1 MRRETIETPNDR
13 RQSKSFVHIYTYIYS
28 ERERERS
35 SDDDGLS
42 LYQFLLPARAQGDL
56 LVCTHLIIATDNKR
70 GAAGAG
76 GGVRC

>member
-1 MRRETIETPNDR
+1 MTDDR
-13 RQSKSFVHIYTYIYS
+13 ANLLYIYIHIYTAS
-28 ERERERS
+28 ERERERERERF

-56 LVCTHLIIATDNKR
+56 LVCTHLIIATDDKR

>member
-1 MRRETIETPNDR
+1 MTDDR
-13 RQSKSFVHIYTYIYS
+13 ANLLYIYIYIYRER

-42 LYQFLLPARAQGDL
+42 LYQFLLPARDQGDL
-56 LVCTHLIIATDNKR
+56 LVCTHLIIATDDKR

-76 GGVRC
+76 GVRC

>member
-1 MRRETIETPNDR
+1 MRRETKETPNDR
-13 RQSKSFVHIYTYIYS
+13 RQSKSFVYIYIYIYRER

-42 LYQFLLPARAQGDL
+42 LYQFLLPARAHKDL
-56 LVCTHLIIATDNKR
+56 LVCTHLIIATDDKR
-70 GAAGAG
+70 GGAG